1 MKVILLQE
9 LKGRGGEGDVVE
21 VARGFAVNYLFPR
34 RLAME
39 ATKGNLKQ
47 LEARMGNIQKREE
60 TRRNDA
66 AAIAARLEGQTVV
79 IPARAG
85 EGGRLYGSVTS
96 QMVEDAI
103 LGQLDV
109 EIDRRKLDVRSHIK
123 DLGDHPVVVHLHK
136 DVAATVNVR
145 VEVEGGEGE
154 APVAAPAAAVAA
166 LEAAEAAEAAGA
178 EAAEAAE
185 TEGTEEAAEEGAEE
199 APEPTEA
206 EEPEAE

>member
-34 RLAME
+34 RLATE

-47 LEARMGNIQKREE
+47 LEARKGNIEKRDEA
-60 TRRNDA
+60 RRTDA
-66 AAIAARLEGQTVV
+66 ASIAARLEGKTVV

-109 EIDRRKLDVRSHIK
+109 EIDRRKLDVRGHIK

-136 DVAATVNVR
+136 DVVATINVR
-145 VEVEGGEGE
+145 VEVEGAEGE
-154 APVAAPAAAVAA
+154 APAAAAAAPVAPEAVET
-166 LEAAEAAEAAGA
+166 EAVEAVEADD
-178 EAAEAAE
+178 AE
-185 TEGTEEAAEEGAEE
+185 TESAEAAEEGVEE
-199 APEPTEA
+199 TDEA